1 MSSPHLLFSSPTHA
15 HLLHHP
21 FRHFDPHPSPLF
33 GVRAYRR
40 NRIHRAHQD
49 DLNNESID
57 SGLLESGSL
66 LETEN
71 QKMHDQRSPESD
83 QYEDEDVGELLD
95 DRDQQASGEDDED
108 ELREDED
115 RSEDDLAEQVTMGE
129 FSPTLDLSFAGSFSI
144 TTAPT
149 PSPNRQGP
157 RFTHHVQ
164 LSPVS
169 AKSSFPPA
177 HLFAPTPNAM
187 APSSSPYRMDISPA
201 SASTRCNIPSY
212 SHQAHSSPDPFSQ
225 GPSRPKSH
233 TLLKVSP
240 TTSET
245 RRTMGLKKVQ
255 SRPKLSSESSFLH
268 PSRTTDPQSSPSNLD
283 RTSDCMDIDSP
294 SYAQPPHCDSLSSQM
309 RLDDQSMDTAC
320 LYQPKSRS
328 TSQSSNGK
336 RSRSDEDEDHSL
348 RLSNSGRKGRKSGT
362 RSSPS
367 SPLVSLLPGP
377 SQADR
382 IIDARRYG
390 GKPSRCFSPF
400 QMPSSPN
407 DTSSPS
413 VKAAAK
419 MNVGR
424 KTSERPLSSF
434 CFPAS
439 KSHIPSIT
447 IPPVTRSHSHVPGSV
462 EPAFGDGPAYRR
474 PVLGVVQ
481 SSATL
486 FSRHQSTSITSPSM
500 NRKRD
505 AFGRPASKIRRAISF
520 AATQGDNVHLMLQG
534 DGMAA
539 DPDEDDE
546 ESELDISLVFDGSPA
561 ARISH
566 NASHHLLVSSTWS
579 QYTESP
585 IRPSRSKSHNGSNIN
600 PVGKL
605 SLAGPST
612 SIPTTFNITM
622 ATQSPARTSVATLGS
637 TVESPVGMAFS
648 EKERAGKILP
658 CHKVSNDGL
667 MRISADTMDQFLEG
681 LYDDKI
687 SEKIV
692 VDCRFGYEYQGGH
705 IRTAINIQDKE
716 VVDKVFLQG
725 EIFAGGSSDV
735 PSPSVSG
742 KVDTTGQRKKVVV
755 VFHCEYSA
763 KRAPT
768 VAKYL
773 REQDRHINM
782 THYPA
787 LHYPEIYILEGGY
800 AKYHAH
806 SPQHCIGTYVG
817 MDDPSHRSD
826 RHVDLNQFRTRESAF
841 ASRAKSFTYGENQ
854 KLLKTGSQQKKPVFL
869 LGQSRSEAHKPR
881 VIFE

>member
-21 FRHFDPHPSPLF
+21 FRHFDPHPS
-33 GVRAYRR
+33 R
-40 NRIHRAHQD
+40 
-49 DLNNESID
+49 
-57 SGLLESGSL
+57 SL
-66 LETEN
+66 GMKT
-71 QKMHDQRSPESD
+71 KTS
-83 QYEDEDVGELLD
+83 VELID

-328 TSQSSNGK
+328 TSQSSHGK

-390 GKPSRCFSPF
+390 KPSRCFSPF

-424 KTSERPLSSF
+424 KTSERALSSF

-486 FSRHQSTSITSPSM
+486 FSRHQSTSTTSPSM

-520 AATQGDNVHLMLQG
+520 AAAQGDNVHLMLQG

-648 EKERAGKILP
+648 EKNALERFSRDSMTTRYRKDRGRLP
-658 CHKVSNDGL
+658 VWLRVS
-667 MRISADTMDQFLEG
+667 
-681 LYDDKI
+681 
-687 SEKIV
+687 
-692 VDCRFGYEYQGGH
+692 GGH